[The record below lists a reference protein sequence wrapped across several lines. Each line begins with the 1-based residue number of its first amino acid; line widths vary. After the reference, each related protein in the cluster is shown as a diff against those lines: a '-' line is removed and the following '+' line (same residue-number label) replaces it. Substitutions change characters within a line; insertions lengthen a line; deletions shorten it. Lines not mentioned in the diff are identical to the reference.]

1 LAIRRHLKLEIELR
15 KQILK
20 PEVLK
25 NRLDI
30 INKSHAR
37 SVEYGIEKGMI
48 FPKRILR
55 LEELENKINK
65 NRKLLNIASRFMVT
79 LYEFLKGSGFFIILL
94 DNECCILKI
103 LGDEDV
109 VEEALSLKMVVGSY
123 MSENSVGSNAMGIAI
138 KEHAPI
144 QISEKEHFITAYQ
157 RWTCSAAPIHDVDG
171 NIIGLLNL
179 TGGMENV
186 QKHTLGLIVSAVKCI
201 ENQINVEYI
210 NNRLLETYQYMN
222 RIVDSIYL
230 GIYMI
235 NKHGIL
241 KTINKEAC
249 SILRIKEED
258 IVGKKVD
265 TILPDWINI
274 FEKIVNG
281 NVYNNFEVTLSN
293 ETTKTRYNVSA
304 NPIEVDNEVTGMVIV
319 FTAIKE
325 VIKSANKYISGKA
338 VYNFEDIIGDSKE
351 IKKVIEDA
359 KAVSSSPSTV
369 LIQGESGTG
378 KELLAQSIH
387 NYGDRSNK
395 TFIAINCGAISKNL
409 IESELF
415 GYEEGSFTG
424 ARRGGC
430 AGKFEL
436 SSGGTLFLDEIG
448 EMPLD
453 MQVSLL
459 RVLQEGYITRVG
471 GDKIIPV
478 DVRIIAATYKDL
490 KKEVEKGRFREDL
503 FYRLSVIPIKIPP
516 LRERKGDLPILIDYL
531 LKIKAN
537 KLNKRLT
544 IMSAS
549 IYEKM
554 INYNWPGNIRELE
567 NCIENIVNLNGEST
581 KVFHDGEK
589 NNDLNKDNLNKILNI
604 ENKRIYTLAEL
615 EKNEIIKAM
624 NQEECNMTII
634 AKKLGITRATLYS
647 KIKRYNITR

>member
-1 LAIRRHLKLEIELR
+1 MLT
-15 KQILK
+15 

-25 NRLDI
+25 NQLDVI
-30 INKSHAR
+30 KRSHAR
-37 SVEYGIEKGMI
+37 SVEYGIEKGTI
-48 FPKRILR
+48 FPRKMLK
-55 LEELENKINK
+55 LEGRKDNISK
-65 NRKLLNIASRFMVT
+65 NRKLLNAASRFMVT
-79 LYEFLKGSGFFIILL
+79 LYEFLKGSGFFIVLL
-94 DNECCILKI
+94 DNECRILKI
-103 LGDEDV
+103 IGDEDV
-109 VEEALSLKMVVGSY
+109 VEEALSLNMVVGAY
-123 MSENSVGSNAMGIAI
+123 MSESSIGTTAMGIAI
-138 KEHAPI
+138 KEQNPI
-144 QISEKEHFITAYQ
+144 QISEKEHFIAAYQ

-171 NIIGLLNL
+171 TIIGLLNL
-179 TGGMENV
+179 TGGREKV

-210 NNRLLETYQYMN
+210 NNRLLETYRYMN
-222 RIVDSIYL
+222 TVVDSIYL
-230 GIYMI
+230 GIYVI
-235 NKHGIL
+235 NKEGIL

-258 IVGKKVD
+258 IIGKKVD

-274 FEKIVNG
+274 FEKIIKG
-281 NVYNNFEVTLSN
+281 NVYNNIEVTLSN

-304 NPIEVDNEVTGMVIV
+304 NPIEIDNEVKGLVVV
-319 FTAIKE
+319 FTAIKK
-325 VIKSANKYISGKA
+325 VIKSVNKYSSGRA
-338 VYNFEDIIGDSKE
+338 IYNFEDIVGDSLE
-351 IKKVIEDA
+351 IKKVIEYA
-359 KAVSSSPSTV
+359 KIISSSPSTV

-453 MQVSLL
+453 MQVNLL

-503 FYRLSVIPIKIPP
+503 YYRLSVIPIKIPS
-516 LRERKGDLPILIDYL
+516 LIERKGDLPILIDHL

-537 KLNKRLT
+537 KLNKKLT
-544 IMSAS
+544 IMSAG

-554 INYNWPGNIRELE
+554 LNYNWPGNIRELE

-581 KVFHDGEK
+581 MVFGDDEK
-589 NNDLNKDNLNKILNI
+589 NKSINNDCLNKVLSL
-604 ENKRIYTLAEL
+604 ENKKIYTLAEL

-624 NQEECNMTII
+624 DQNECNMTKT
-634 AKKLGITRATLYS
+634 AKDLGITRATLYS

>member
-1 LAIRRHLKLEIELR
+1 MLKLEGR
-15 KQILK
+15 KDNI
-20 PEVLK
+20 
-25 NRLDI
+25 
-30 INKSHAR
+30 S
-37 SVEYGIEKGMI
+37 
-48 FPKRILR
+48 
-55 LEELENKINK
+55 K
-65 NRKLLNIASRFMVT
+65 NRKLLNAASRFMVT
-79 LYEFLKGSGFFIILL
+79 LYEFLKGSGFFIVLL

-103 LGDEDV
+103 IGDEDV
-109 VEEALSLKMVVGSY
+109 VEEALSLNMVVGAY
-123 MSENSVGSNAMGIAI
+123 MSESSIGTTAMGIAI
-138 KEHAPI
+138 KEQNPI
-144 QISEKEHFITAYQ
+144 QISEKEHFISAYQ

-171 NIIGLLNL
+171 TIIGLLNL
-179 TGGMENV
+179 TGGREKV

-210 NNRLLETYQYMN
+210 NNRLLETYRYMN
-222 RIVDSIYL
+222 TVVDSIYL
-230 GIYMI
+230 GIYVI
-235 NKHGIL
+235 NKEGIL

-258 IVGKKVD
+258 IIGKKVD

-274 FEKIVNG
+274 FEKIIKG
-281 NVYNNFEVTLSN
+281 NVYNNIEVTLSN

-304 NPIEVDNEVTGMVIV
+304 NPIEIDNEVKGLVVV
-319 FTAIKE
+319 FTAIKK
-325 VIKSANKYISGKA
+325 VIKSVNKYSSGRA
-338 VYNFEDIIGDSKE
+338 IYNFEDIVGDSLE
-351 IKKVIEDA
+351 IKKVIEYA
-359 KAVSSSPSTV
+359 KIISSSPSTV

-453 MQVSLL
+453 MQVNLL

-503 FYRLSVIPIKIPP
+503 YYRLSVIPIKIPS
-516 LRERKGDLPILIDYL
+516 LIERKGDLPILIDHL

-537 KLNKRLT
+537 KLNKKLT
-544 IMSAS
+544 IMSAG

-554 INYNWPGNIRELE
+554 LSYNWPGNIRELE

-581 KVFHDGEK
+581 MVFGDNEK
-589 NNDLNKDNLNKILNI
+589 NKSINNDCLNKVLSV
-604 ENKRIYTLAEL
+604 ENKKIYTLAEL
-615 EKNEIIKAM
+615 ERNEIIKAM
-624 NQEECNMTII
+624 DQNECNMTKT
-634 AKKLGITRATLYS
+634 AKDLGITRATLYS

>member
-1 LAIRRHLKLEIELR
+1 MLKLEG
-15 KQILK
+15 LK
-20 PEVLK
+20 D
-25 NRLDI
+25 NI
-30 INKSHAR
+30 S
-37 SVEYGIEKGMI
+37 
-48 FPKRILR
+48 
-55 LEELENKINK
+55 K
-65 NRKLLNIASRFMVT
+65 NRKLLNAASRFMVT
-79 LYEFLKGSGFFIILL
+79 LYEFLKGSGFFIVLL

-103 LGDEDV
+103 IGDEDV
-109 VEEALSLKMVVGSY
+109 VEEALSLNMVVGAY
-123 MSENSVGSNAMGIAI
+123 MSESSIGTTAMGIAI
-138 KEHAPI
+138 KEQNPI
-144 QISEKEHFITAYQ
+144 QISEKEHFIAAYQ
-157 RWTCSAAPIHDVDG
+157 RWTCSAAPIHDIDG
-171 NIIGLLNL
+171 TIIGLLNL
-179 TGGMENV
+179 TGGREKV

-222 RIVDSIYL
+222 TVVDSIYL
-230 GIYMI
+230 GIYVI
-235 NKHGIL
+235 NKDGIL

-258 IVGKKVD
+258 IIGKKVD

-274 FEKIVNG
+274 FEKIIKG
-281 NVYNNFEVTLSN
+281 NVYNNIEVTLSN

-304 NPIEVDNEVTGMVIV
+304 NPIEIDNEVKGLVIV
-319 FTAIKE
+319 FTAIKK
-325 VIKSANKYISGKA
+325 VIKSVNKYSSGRA
-338 VYNFEDIIGDSKE
+338 IYNFEDIVGNSPE
-351 IKKVIEDA
+351 IKKVIEYA
-359 KAVSSSPSTV
+359 KIISSSPSTV

-453 MQVSLL
+453 MQVNLL

-503 FYRLSVIPIKIPP
+503 YYRLSVIPIKIPS
-516 LRERKGDLPILIDYL
+516 LIERKGDLPILIDHL

-537 KLNKRLT
+537 KLNKKLT
-544 IMSAS
+544 IMSAG

-554 INYNWPGNIRELE
+554 LNYNWPGNIRELE

-581 KVFHDGEK
+581 MVFGDDEK
-589 NNDLNKDNLNKILNI
+589 NKFINNDCSNKVLSI
-604 ENKRIYTLAEL
+604 ENKKIYTLAEL

-624 NQEECNMTII
+624 DQNECNMTKT
-634 AKKLGITRATLYS
+634 AKDLGITRATLYS
-647 KIKRYNITR
+647 KIKRYNIIR

>member
-1 LAIRRHLKLEIELR
+1 MLKLEGR
-15 KQILK
+15 KDNI
-20 PEVLK
+20 
-25 NRLDI
+25 
-30 INKSHAR
+30 S
-37 SVEYGIEKGMI
+37 
-48 FPKRILR
+48 
-55 LEELENKINK
+55 K
-65 NRKLLNIASRFMVT
+65 NRKLLNAASRFMVT
-79 LYEFLKGSGFFIILL
+79 LYEFLKGSGFFIVLL

-103 LGDEDV
+103 IGDEDV
-109 VEEALSLKMVVGSY
+109 VEEALSLNMVVGAY
-123 MSENSVGSNAMGIAI
+123 MSESSIGTTAMGIAI
-138 KEHAPI
+138 KEQNPI
-144 QISEKEHFITAYQ
+144 QISEKEHFIAAYQ

-171 NIIGLLNL
+171 TIIGLLNL
-179 TGGMENV
+179 TGGREKV

-210 NNRLLETYQYMN
+210 NNRLLETYRYMN
-222 RIVDSIYL
+222 TVVDSIYL
-230 GIYMI
+230 GIYVI
-235 NKHGIL
+235 NKEGIL

-258 IVGKKVD
+258 IIGKKVD

-274 FEKIVNG
+274 FEKIIKG
-281 NVYNNFEVTLSN
+281 NVYNNIEVTLSN

-304 NPIEVDNEVTGMVIV
+304 NPIEIDNEVKGLVVV
-319 FTAIKE
+319 FTAIKK
-325 VIKSANKYISGKA
+325 VIKSVNKYSSGRA
-338 VYNFEDIIGDSKE
+338 IYNFEDIVGDSLE
-351 IKKVIEDA
+351 IKKVIEYA
-359 KAVSSSPSTV
+359 KIISSSPSTV

-453 MQVSLL
+453 MQVNLL

-503 FYRLSVIPIKIPP
+503 YYRLSVIPIKIPS
-516 LRERKGDLPILIDYL
+516 LIERKGDLPILIDHL

-537 KLNKRLT
+537 KLNKKLT
-544 IMSAS
+544 IMSAG

-554 INYNWPGNIRELE
+554 LNYNWPGNIRELE

-581 KVFHDGEK
+581 MVFGDDEK
-589 NNDLNKDNLNKILNI
+589 NKSINNDCLNKVLSL
-604 ENKRIYTLAEL
+604 ENKKIYTLAEL

-624 NQEECNMTII
+624 DQNECNMTKT
-634 AKKLGITRATLYS
+634 AKDLGITRATLYS

>member
-1 LAIRRHLKLEIELR
+1 MKIEIGKE
-15 KQILK
+15 ILT

-25 NRLDI
+25 NQLDVI
-30 INKSHAR
+30 KRSHER
-37 SVEYGIEKGMI
+37 SVDYGIEKGTI
-48 FPKRILR
+48 FPRKMLK
-55 LEELENKINK
+55 LEGRKDNISK
-65 NRKLLNIASRFMVT
+65 NRKLLNAASRFMVT
-79 LYEFLKGSGFFIILL
+79 LYEFLKGSGFFIVLL

-103 LGDEDV
+103 IGDEDV
-109 VEEALSLKMVVGSY
+109 VEEALSLNMVVGAY
-123 MSENSVGSNAMGIAI
+123 MSESSIGTTAMGIAI
-138 KEHAPI
+138 KEQNPI
-144 QISEKEHFITAYQ
+144 QISEKEHFIAAYQ

-171 NIIGLLNL
+171 TIIGLLNL
-179 TGGMENV
+179 TGGREKV

-210 NNRLLETYQYMN
+210 NNRLLETYRYMN
-222 RIVDSIYL
+222 TVVDSIYL
-230 GIYMI
+230 GIYVI
-235 NKHGIL
+235 NKEGIL

-258 IVGKKVD
+258 IIGKKVD

-274 FEKIVNG
+274 FEKIIKG
-281 NVYNNFEVTLSN
+281 NVYNNIEVTLSN

-304 NPIEVDNEVTGMVIV
+304 NPIEIDNEVKGLVVV
-319 FTAIKE
+319 FTAIKK
-325 VIKSANKYISGKA
+325 VIKSVNKYSSGRA
-338 VYNFEDIIGDSKE
+338 IYNFEDIVGDSLE
-351 IKKVIEDA
+351 IKKVIEYA
-359 KAVSSSPSTV
+359 KIISSSPSTV

-453 MQVSLL
+453 MQVNLL

-503 FYRLSVIPIKIPP
+503 YYRLSVIPIKIPS
-516 LRERKGDLPILIDYL
+516 LIERKGDLPILIDHL

-537 KLNKRLT
+537 KLNKKLT
-544 IMSAS
+544 IMSAG

-554 INYNWPGNIRELE
+554 LNYNWPGNIRELE

-581 KVFHDGEK
+581 MVFGDDEK
-589 NNDLNKDNLNKILNI
+589 NKSINNDSSNKVLSVEDK
-604 ENKRIYTLAEL
+604 KIYTLAEL
-615 EKNEIIKAM
+615 ERNEIIKAM
-624 NQEECNMTII
+624 DQNECNMTKT
-634 AKKLGITRATLYS
+634 AKDLGITRATLYS

>member
-1 LAIRRHLKLEIELR
+1 
-15 KQILK
+15 
-20 PEVLK
+20 
-25 NRLDI
+25 
-30 INKSHAR
+30 
-37 SVEYGIEKGMI
+37 
-48 FPKRILR
+48 
-55 LEELENKINK
+55 
-65 NRKLLNIASRFMVT
+65 
-79 LYEFLKGSGFFIILL
+79 
-94 DNECCILKI
+94 
-103 LGDEDV
+103 
-109 VEEALSLKMVVGSY
+109 
-123 MSENSVGSNAMGIAI
+123 MGVAI
-138 KEHAPI
+138 KEHNPI

-171 NIIGLLNL
+171 TIIGLLNL
-179 TGGMENV
+179 TGGREKV

-222 RIVDSIYL
+222 TVVDSIYL
-230 GIYMI
+230 GIYVI
-235 NKHGIL
+235 NKDGIL

-258 IVGKKVD
+258 IIGKKVD

-274 FEKIVNG
+274 FEKIIKG
-281 NVYNNFEVTLSN
+281 NVYNNIEVTLSN

-304 NPIEVDNEVTGMVIV
+304 NPIEIDNEVKGMVVV
-319 FTAIKE
+319 FTAIKK
-325 VIKSANKYISGKA
+325 VIKPVNKYSSGRA
-338 VYNFEDIIGDSKE
+338 VYNFEDIVGNSPE
-351 IKKVIEDA
+351 IKKVIDYA
-359 KAVSSSPSTV
+359 KIISSSPSTV

-387 NYGDRSNK
+387 NYGERSNK

-415 GYEEGSFTG
+415 GYEDGSFTG

-453 MQVSLL
+453 MQVNLL

-516 LRERKGDLPILIDYL
+516 LRERKGDLPILIDHL

-537 KLNKRLT
+537 KLNKKLT
-544 IMSAS
+544 IMSAG

-554 INYNWPGNIRELE
+554 LNYNWPGNIRELE

-581 KVFHDGEK
+581 MVFDYDEK
-589 NNDLNKDNLNKILNI
+589 NNTISKNDSNKALSI
-604 ENKRIYTLAEL
+604 ENKKIYTLAEL

-624 NQEECNMTII
+624 NQNEQNMTRI
-634 AKKLGITRATLYS
+634 ARDLGITRATLYS

>member
-1 LAIRRHLKLEIELR
+1 MLKLE
-15 KQILK
+15 
-20 PEVLK
+20 
-25 NRLDI
+25 
-30 INKSHAR
+30 
-37 SVEYGIEKGMI
+37 GMKDNI
-48 FPKRILR
+48 S
-55 LEELENKINK
+55 K
-65 NRKLLNIASRFMVT
+65 NRKLLNAASRFMVT
-79 LYEFLKGSGFFIILL
+79 LYEFLKGSGFFIVLL

-103 LGDEDV
+103 IGDEDV
-109 VEEALSLKMVVGSY
+109 VEEALSLNMVVGAY
-123 MSENSVGSNAMGIAI
+123 MSESSIGTTAMGIAI
-138 KEHAPI
+138 KEQNPI
-144 QISEKEHFITAYQ
+144 QISEKEHFIVAYQ

-171 NIIGLLNL
+171 TIIGLLNL
-179 TGGMENV
+179 TGGREKV

-222 RIVDSIYL
+222 TVVDSIYL
-230 GIYMI
+230 GIYVI
-235 NKHGIL
+235 NKEGIL

-258 IVGKKVD
+258 IIGKKVD

-274 FEKIVNG
+274 FEKIIKG
-281 NVYNNFEVTLSN
+281 NVYNNIEVTLSN

-304 NPIEVDNEVTGMVIV
+304 NPIEIDNEVKGLVVV
-319 FTAIKE
+319 FTAIKKI
-325 VIKSANKYISGKA
+325 IKSVNKYSSGRA
-338 VYNFEDIIGDSKE
+338 IYNFEDIVGDSPE
-351 IKKVIEDA
+351 IKKVIEYA
-359 KAVSSSPSTV
+359 KIISSSPSTV

-453 MQVSLL
+453 MQVNLL

-503 FYRLSVIPIKIPP
+503 YYRLSVIPIKIPS
-516 LRERKGDLPILIDYL
+516 LIERKGDLPILIDHL

-537 KLNKRLT
+537 KLNKKLT
-544 IMSAS
+544 IMSAG

-554 INYNWPGNIRELE
+554 LNYNWPGNIRELE

-581 KVFHDGEK
+581 MVFGDDGK
-589 NNDLNKDNLNKILNI
+589 NKSINNDCSNKVLSV
-604 ENKRIYTLAEL
+604 ENKKIYTLAEL

-624 NQEECNMTII
+624 DQNECNMTKT
-634 AKKLGITRATLYS
+634 AKDLGITRATLYS
-647 KIKRYNITR
+647 KIKRYNIIR

>member
-1 LAIRRHLKLEIELR
+1 MEIELR
-15 KQILK
+15 KQILT
-20 PEVLK
+20 PEVL
-25 NRLDI
+25 NNQLDI
-30 INKSHAR
+30 VNRSHER
-37 SVEYGIEKGMI
+37 SVAYGIKKSTI
-48 FPKRILR
+48 FPKIILKPD
-55 LEELENKINK
+55 ELKNKLNK
-65 NRKLLNIASRFMVT
+65 NEKLLIIASRFMIT
-79 LYEFLKGSGFFIILL
+79 LYEFLKGSGFFIVLL

-109 VEEALSLKMVVGSY
+109 INEAHNLKMIPGSY
-123 MSENSVGSNAMGIAI
+123 MSENSIGSNAMGIAI
-138 KEHAPI
+138 KEHGPI
-144 QISEKEHFITAYQ
+144 QISEKEHFINIYQ

-171 NIIGLLNL
+171 TIIGLLNL
-179 TGGMENV
+179 TGDTEKI

-210 NNRLLETYQYMN
+210 NNRLVETYQYMN
-222 RIVDSIYL
+222 TVVDSIYL
-230 GIYMI
+230 GIYVT
-235 NKHGIL
+235 NTDGIL

-249 SILRIKEED
+249 SLLRIKEED
-258 IVGKKVD
+258 IVGKRVD

-274 FEKIVNG
+274 FQNIIKG
-281 NVYNNFEVTLSN
+281 TLYNNFEVTLSN

-304 NPIEVDNEVTGMVIV
+304 NPIEIDNQVKGIVIV
-319 FTAIKE
+319 FTVIKE
-325 VIKSANKYISGKA
+325 VIKTVNKYSSGKA
-338 VYNFEDIIGDSKE
+338 VYTFEDIIGDSQE
-351 IKKVIEDA
+351 VKKVIDHA
-359 KAVSSSPSTV
+359 KIISSSPSTV

-395 TFIAINCGAISKNL
+395 TFLAINCGAISRNL

-415 GYEEGSFTG
+415 GYVDGSFTG
-424 ARRGGC
+424 ARKGGS

-436 SSGGTLFLDEIG
+436 SNGGTLFLDEVG

-459 RVLQEGYITRVG
+459 RVLQEGYVTRVG

-503 FYRLSVIPIKIPP
+503 YYRLSVIPIKIPP
-516 LRERKGDLPILIDYL
+516 LRERKEDLPLLIDYL
-531 LKIKAN
+531 LKVKAN

-544 IMSAS
+544 IMNSE

-554 INYNWPGNIRELE
+554 INYDWPGNIRELE

-581 KVFHDGEK
+581 MFFYDSEK
-589 NNDLNKDNLNKILNI
+589 NNVLNI
-604 ENKRIYTLAEL
+604 EYSNKTLSIENKKIYTLAEL
-615 EKNEIIKAM
+615 EKNEIIKAIDL
-624 NQEECNMTII
+624 NQHNMTKI
-634 AKKLGITRATLYS
+634 AKDLGITRATLYS

>member
-1 LAIRRHLKLEIELR
+1 MLT
-15 KQILK
+15 

-25 NRLDI
+25 NQLDVI
-30 INKSHAR
+30 KRSHAR
-37 SVEYGIEKGMI
+37 SVEYGIEKGTI
-48 FPKRILR
+48 FPQKILK
-55 LEELENKINK
+55 LEGLKDNINK
-65 NRKLLNIASRFMVT
+65 NRKLLNVASRFMVT
-79 LYEFLKGSGFFIILL
+79 LYEFLKGSGFFIVLL

-103 LGDEDV
+103 IGDEDV
-109 VEEALSLKMVVGSY
+109 VEEALGLNMVVGAY
-123 MSENSVGSNAMGIAI
+123 MSENSIGTTAMGIAI
-138 KEHAPI
+138 KEQNPI
-144 QISEKEHFITAYQ
+144 QISEKEHFIAAYQ

-171 NIIGLLNL
+171 TIIGLLNL
-179 TGGMENV
+179 TGGREKV

-222 RIVDSIYL
+222 TVVDSIYL
-230 GIYMI
+230 GIYVI
-235 NKHGIL
+235 NKDGIL

-258 IVGKKVD
+258 IIGKKVD

-274 FEKIVNG
+274 FEKIIKG
-281 NVYNNFEVTLSN
+281 NVYNNIEVTLSN

-304 NPIEVDNEVTGMVIV
+304 NPIEIDNEVKGLVVV
-319 FTAIKE
+319 FTAIKK
-325 VIKSANKYISGKA
+325 VIKSANKYSSGRA
-338 VYNFEDIIGDSKE
+338 VYNFEDIVGDSYE
-351 IKKVIEDA
+351 IKKVIEYA
-359 KAVSSSPSTV
+359 KIISSSPSTV

-453 MQVSLL
+453 MQVNLL

-503 FYRLSVIPIKIPP
+503 YYRLSVIPIKIPS
-516 LRERKGDLPILIDYL
+516 LRERKGDLPILIDHL

-537 KLNKRLT
+537 KLNKKLT
-544 IMSAS
+544 IMSAG

-554 INYNWPGNIRELE
+554 LNYNWPGNIRELE

-581 KVFHDGEK
+581 TVFGDDEK
-589 NNDLNKDNLNKILNI
+589 NKSINKDYSNKILSV
-604 ENKRIYTLAEL
+604 ENEKIYTLAEL

-624 NQEECNMTII
+624 DQNECNMTKT
-634 AKKLGITRATLYS
+634 AKDLGITRATLYS
-647 KIKRYNITR
+647 KIKKYNITR

>member
-1 LAIRRHLKLEIELR
+1 MEIEIG
-15 KQILK
+15 KEILT

-25 NRLDI
+25 NQLDVI
-30 INKSHAR
+30 KRSHAR
-37 SVEYGIEKGMI
+37 SVDYGIEKGTI
-48 FPKRILR
+48 FPQKMLK
-55 LEELENKINK
+55 LEGMKDNISK
-65 NRKLLNIASRFMVT
+65 NRKLLNAASRFMVT
-79 LYEFLKGSGFFIILL
+79 LYEFLKGSGFFIVLL

-103 LGDEDV
+103 IGDEDV
-109 VEEALSLKMVVGSY
+109 VEEALSLNMVVGAY
-123 MSENSVGSNAMGIAI
+123 MSESSIGTTAMGIAI
-138 KEHAPI
+138 KEQNPI
-144 QISEKEHFITAYQ
+144 QISEKEHFIVAYQ

-171 NIIGLLNL
+171 TIIGLLNL
-179 TGGMENV
+179 TGGREKV

-222 RIVDSIYL
+222 TVVDSIYL
-230 GIYMI
+230 GIYVI
-235 NKHGIL
+235 NKEGIL

-258 IVGKKVD
+258 IIGKKVD

-274 FEKIVNG
+274 FEKIIKG
-281 NVYNNFEVTLSN
+281 NVYNNIEVTLSN

-304 NPIEVDNEVTGMVIV
+304 NPIEIDNEVKGLVVV
-319 FTAIKE
+319 FTAIKKI
-325 VIKSANKYISGKA
+325 IKSVNKYSSGRA
-338 VYNFEDIIGDSKE
+338 IYNFEDIVGDSPE
-351 IKKVIEDA
+351 IKKVIEYA
-359 KAVSSSPSTV
+359 KIISSSPSTV

-453 MQVSLL
+453 MQVNLL

-503 FYRLSVIPIKIPP
+503 YYRLSVIPIKIPS
-516 LRERKGDLPILIDYL
+516 LIERKGDLPILIDHL

-537 KLNKRLT
+537 KLNKKLT
-544 IMSAS
+544 IMSAG

-554 INYNWPGNIRELE
+554 LNYNWPGNIRELE

-581 KVFHDGEK
+581 MVFGDDGK
-589 NNDLNKDNLNKILNI
+589 NKSINNDCSNKVLSV
-604 ENKRIYTLAEL
+604 ENKKIYTLAEL

-624 NQEECNMTII
+624 DQNECNMTKT
-634 AKKLGITRATLYS
+634 AKDLGITRATLYS
-647 KIKRYNITR
+647 KIKRYNIIR

>member
-1 LAIRRHLKLEIELR
+1 MEIEIG
-15 KQILK
+15 KEILT

-25 NRLDI
+25 NQLDVI
-30 INKSHAR
+30 KRSHAR
-37 SVEYGIEKGMI
+37 SVEYGIEKGTI
-48 FPKRILR
+48 FPRKMLK
-55 LEELENKINK
+55 LEGRKDNISK
-65 NRKLLNIASRFMVT
+65 NRKLLNAASRFMVT
-79 LYEFLKGSGFFIILL
+79 LYEFLKGSGFFIVLL
-94 DNECCILKI
+94 DNECRILKI
-103 LGDEDV
+103 IGDEDV
-109 VEEALSLKMVVGSY
+109 VEEALSLNMVVGAY
-123 MSENSVGSNAMGIAI
+123 MSESSIGTTAMGIAI
-138 KEHAPI
+138 KEQNPI
-144 QISEKEHFITAYQ
+144 QISEKEHFIAAYQ

-171 NIIGLLNL
+171 TIIGLLNL
-179 TGGMENV
+179 TGGREKV

-210 NNRLLETYQYMN
+210 NNRLLETYRYMN
-222 RIVDSIYL
+222 TVVDSIYL
-230 GIYMI
+230 GIYVI
-235 NKHGIL
+235 NKEGIL

-258 IVGKKVD
+258 IIGKKVD

-274 FEKIVNG
+274 FEKIIKG
-281 NVYNNFEVTLSN
+281 NVYNNIEVTLSN

-304 NPIEVDNEVTGMVIV
+304 NPIEIDNEVKGLVVV
-319 FTAIKE
+319 FTAIKK
-325 VIKSANKYISGKA
+325 VIKSVNKYSSGRA
-338 VYNFEDIIGDSKE
+338 IYNFEDIVGDSLE
-351 IKKVIEDA
+351 IKKVIEYA
-359 KAVSSSPSTV
+359 KIISSSPSTV

-453 MQVSLL
+453 MQVNLL

-503 FYRLSVIPIKIPP
+503 YYRLSVIPIKIPS
-516 LRERKGDLPILIDYL
+516 LIERKGDLPILIDHL

-537 KLNKRLT
+537 KLNKKLT
-544 IMSAS
+544 IMSAG

-554 INYNWPGNIRELE
+554 LNYNWPGNIRELE

-581 KVFHDGEK
+581 MVFGDDEK
-589 NNDLNKDNLNKILNI
+589 NKSINNDCLNKVLSL
-604 ENKRIYTLAEL
+604 ENKKIYTLAEL

-624 NQEECNMTII
+624 DQNECNMTKT
-634 AKKLGITRATLYS
+634 AKDLGITRATLYS

>member
-1 LAIRRHLKLEIELR
+1 LEIEYR
-15 KQILK
+15 KQILT
-20 PEVLK
+20 PELLK
-25 NRLDI
+25 NQLDI
-30 INKSHAR
+30 VKKSHER
-37 SVEYGIEKGMI
+37 SIYYGIKKSTI
-48 FPKRILR
+48 FPKKILKPED
-55 LEELENKINK
+55 LKYKINK
-65 NRKLLNIASRFMVT
+65 NEKLLNIASRFMVT
-79 LYEFLKGSGFFIILL
+79 LYEFLKGSGFFIVLL

-103 LGDEDV
+103 LGDKDV
-109 VEEALSLKMVVGSY
+109 VKEALSLNMVVGAY
-123 MSENSVGSNAMGIAI
+123 MSEDSIGTNAMGIAI
-138 KEHAPI
+138 KEHTPI

-171 NIIGLLNL
+171 TIIGLLNL
-179 TGGMENV
+179 TGGSEKV

-222 RIVDSIYL
+222 TVVDSIYL
-230 GIYMI
+230 GIYVI
-235 NKHGIL
+235 NKNGIL

-258 IVGKKVD
+258 IIGKKVD

-293 ETTKTRYNVSA
+293 ETTTTRYNVSA

-325 VIKSANKYISGKA
+325 AIKSANKYSSGKA
-338 VYNFEDIIGDSKE
+338 VYNFEDIVGNSQE

-554 INYNWPGNIRELE
+554 IIYNWPGNIRELE

-581 KVFHDGEK
+581 MVFDDGEK
-589 NNDLNKDNLNKILNI
+589 NNAINKDDLNKILTI
-604 ENKRIYTLAEL
+604 ENKKIYTLVEL
-615 EKNEIIKAM
+615 EKNEIIKAV
-624 NQEECNMTII
+624 NQNEYNMTKT
-634 AKKLGITRATLYS
+634 AKDLGITRATLYS

>member
-1 LAIRRHLKLEIELR
+1 MEIEIG
-15 KQILK
+15 KEILT

-25 NRLDI
+25 NQLDVI
-30 INKSHAR
+30 KRSHAR
-37 SVEYGIEKGMI
+37 SVDYGIEKGTI
-48 FPKRILR
+48 FPRKMLK
-55 LEELENKINK
+55 LEGRKDNISK
-65 NRKLLNIASRFMVT
+65 NRKLLNAASRFMVT
-79 LYEFLKGSGFFIILL
+79 LYEFLKGSGFFIVLL

-103 LGDEDV
+103 IGDEDV
-109 VEEALSLKMVVGSY
+109 VEEALSLNMVVGAY
-123 MSENSVGSNAMGIAI
+123 MSESSIGTTAMGIAI
-138 KEHAPI
+138 KEQNPI
-144 QISEKEHFITAYQ
+144 QISEKEHFIAAYQ

-171 NIIGLLNL
+171 TIIGLLNL
-179 TGGMENV
+179 TGGREKV

-210 NNRLLETYQYMN
+210 NNRLLETYRYMN
-222 RIVDSIYL
+222 TVVDSIYL
-230 GIYMI
+230 GIYVI
-235 NKHGIL
+235 NKEGIL

-258 IVGKKVD
+258 IIGKKVD

-274 FEKIVNG
+274 FEKIIKG
-281 NVYNNFEVTLSN
+281 NVYNNIEVTLSN

-304 NPIEVDNEVTGMVIV
+304 NPIEIDNEVKGLVVV
-319 FTAIKE
+319 FTAIKK
-325 VIKSANKYISGKA
+325 VIKSVNKYSSGRA
-338 VYNFEDIIGDSKE
+338 IYNFEDIVGDSLE
-351 IKKVIEDA
+351 IKKVIEYA
-359 KAVSSSPSTV
+359 KIISSSPSTV

-453 MQVSLL
+453 MQVNLL

-503 FYRLSVIPIKIPP
+503 YYRLSVIPIKIPS
-516 LRERKGDLPILIDYL
+516 LIERKGDLPILIDHL

-537 KLNKRLT
+537 KLNKKLT
-544 IMSAS
+544 IMSAG

-554 INYNWPGNIRELE
+554 LNYNWPGNIRELE

-581 KVFHDGEK
+581 MVFGDVEK
-589 NNDLNKDNLNKILNI
+589 NKSINNDCLNKVLSV
-604 ENKRIYTLAEL
+604 ENKKIYTLAEL

-624 NQEECNMTII
+624 DQNECNMTKT
-634 AKKLGITRATLYS
+634 AKDLGITRATLYS

>member
-1 LAIRRHLKLEIELR
+1 MEIEIG
-15 KQILK
+15 KQILT

-25 NRLDI
+25 NQLDI
-30 INKSHAR
+30 IKRSHAR
-37 SVEYGIEKGMI
+37 SVDYGIEKGTV
-48 FPKRILR
+48 FPQRMLK
-55 LEELENKINK
+55 LEGRKDNINK
-65 NRKLLNIASRFMVT
+65 NRKLLNAASRFMVT
-79 LYEFLKGSGFFIILL
+79 LYEFLKGSGFFIVLL

-103 LGDEDV
+103 IGDEDV
-109 VEEALSLKMVVGSY
+109 VEEAQSLNMVVGAY
-123 MSENSVGSNAMGIAI
+123 MSENSIGTTAMGIAI
-138 KEHAPI
+138 KEQNPI
-144 QISEKEHFITAYQ
+144 QISEKEHFIVAYQ

-171 NIIGLLNL
+171 TIIGLLNL
-179 TGGMENV
+179 TGGREKV

-222 RIVDSIYL
+222 TVVDSIYL
-230 GIYMI
+230 GIYVI
-235 NKHGIL
+235 NKDGIL

-258 IVGKKVD
+258 IIGKKVD

-274 FEKIVNG
+274 FEKIIKG
-281 NVYNNFEVTLSN
+281 NVYNNIEVTLSN

-304 NPIEVDNEVTGMVIV
+304 NPIEIDNEVKGLVVV
-319 FTAIKE
+319 FTAIKK
-325 VIKSANKYISGKA
+325 VIKPVNKYSSGRA
-338 VYNFEDIIGDSKE
+338 VYNFEDIVGDSPE
-351 IKKVIEDA
+351 IKKVIEYA
-359 KAVSSSPSTV
+359 KIISSSPSTV

-453 MQVSLL
+453 MQVNLL

-503 FYRLSVIPIKIPP
+503 YYRLSVIPIKIPS
-516 LRERKGDLPILIDYL
+516 LRERKGDLPILIDHL

-537 KLNKRLT
+537 KLNKKLT
-544 IMSAS
+544 IMSAG

-554 INYNWPGNIRELE
+554 LNYNWPGNIRELE

-581 KVFHDGEK
+581 MVFGDDEK
-589 NNDLNKDNLNKILNI
+589 NKSINKDYSNKVLSV
-604 ENKRIYTLAEL
+604 ENEKIYTLAEL
-615 EKNEIIKAM
+615 ERNEIIKAM
-624 NQEECNMTII
+624 DQNEYNITKT
-634 AKKLGITRATLYS
+634 AKDLGITRATLYS